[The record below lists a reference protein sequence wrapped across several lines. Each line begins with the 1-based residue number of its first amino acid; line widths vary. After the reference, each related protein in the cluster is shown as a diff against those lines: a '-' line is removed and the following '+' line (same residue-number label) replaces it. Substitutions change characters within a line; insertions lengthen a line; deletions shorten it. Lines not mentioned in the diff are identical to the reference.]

1 MIYTVT
7 LNPSLDY
14 LVEVNEFAMG
24 KTNRTGSERMFPG
37 GKGINV
43 SLVLKNLGIDSIALG
58 FVGGFTGK
66 EIERMIAEKGLQSD
80 FVTVQDGFS
89 RINFKLKN
97 YDGTE
102 INGMGPEISGEE
114 ERKLYEKLENL
125 KEGDVLILSGSIP
138 RGMSKTVYNTML
150 EMVSNKNI
158 LCIVDATGNTLLES
172 LQYHPFL
179 IKPNHHELGEFF
191 GVEINSR
198 EEAVPYA
205 KRLQEMG
212 ARNVLVSLSGKG
224 AVLAAEN
231 GQVYMEEAPKGTL
244 VNAVGAGDSMVAGFL
259 AGWMESRA
267 ERLGGRGTE
276 ESPYLHAFYMALA
289 AGSASAFSEELA
301 EEEEIRDLYRNTFG
315 RNVQWSR

>member
-1 MIYTVT
+1 
-7 LNPSLDY
+7 
-14 LVEVNEFAMG
+14 
-24 KTNRTGSERMFPG
+24 
-37 GKGINV
+37 
-43 SLVLKNLGIDSIALG
+43 
-58 FVGGFTGK
+58 
-66 EIERMIAEKGLQSD
+66 
-80 FVTVQDGFS
+80 
-89 RINFKLKN
+89 
-97 YDGTE
+97 
-102 INGMGPEISGEE
+102 MGPEISGEE